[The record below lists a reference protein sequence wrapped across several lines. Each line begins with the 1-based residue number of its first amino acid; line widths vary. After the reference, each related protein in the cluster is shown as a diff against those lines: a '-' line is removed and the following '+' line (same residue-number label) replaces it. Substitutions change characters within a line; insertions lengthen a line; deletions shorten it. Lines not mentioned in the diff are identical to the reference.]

1 MNELIK
7 LAGDYLVDGVSIS
20 TICYSVAAIVFLVK
34 LYRKVVDYLV
44 ESYNTREAR
53 DKMLTK
59 TFEEVQKY
67 QELRSQDQER
77 LAEIKL
83 GLTNSIDSLKTSNN
97 EIREQLN
104 SLVTRTQKYELA
116 VTRDKLL
123 QSYRYYIN
131 PAKNPKGAW
140 TELEKEAFFELFK
153 GYEDAG
159 GDGFMHTTV
168 QPEMNR
174 LSVVPMT
181 HSQEVAELMHSR
193 C

>member
-7 LAGDYLVDGVSIS
+7 LTGDYLIDGVSIS
-20 TICYSVAAIVFLVK
+20 TICYSLAAIVFLIKV
-34 LYRKVVDYLV
+34 YRKVVDYLI
-44 ESYNTREAR
+44 ESHNNREAQ
-53 DKMLTK
+53 DKLISS
-59 TFEEVQKY
+59 TFEKVEKY
-67 QELRSQDQER
+67 QELRTQDQER
-77 LAEIKL
+77 LDEIKSD
-83 GLTNSIDSLKTSNN
+83 LTNSIDLLKISNN
-97 EIREQLN
+97 KIQEQLTN
-104 SLVTRTQKYELA
+104 LVERTQRYELA